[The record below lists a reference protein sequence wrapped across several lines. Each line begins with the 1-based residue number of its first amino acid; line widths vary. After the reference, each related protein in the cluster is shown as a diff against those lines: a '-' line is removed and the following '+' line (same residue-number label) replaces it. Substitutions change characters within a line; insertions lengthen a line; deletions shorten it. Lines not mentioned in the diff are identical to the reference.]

1 MEMKKLAHEEDMD
14 DGISMEWISPKMI
27 AELREKHRKNP
38 PSPEQDQQIMEF
50 LKMVAADSEERR
62 RKKSGK

>member
-1 MEMKKLAHEEDMD
+1 MARKEDMD
-14 DGISMEWISPKMI
+14 DGIPMAWISPKRI
-27 AELREKHRKNP
+27 AELKEKHRKNP

>member
-1 MEMKKLAHEEDMD
+1 MAYEEDEEYFD
-14 DGISMEWISPKMI
+14 DGISMEWISPKRL
-27 AELREKHRKNP
+27 AELKEKYRENP
-38 PSPEQDQQIMEF
+38 PSPEQEQQIMEF

>member
-1 MEMKKLAHEEDMD
+1 MEVKELAHEEDMD

>member
-1 MEMKKLAHEEDMD
+1 MAHEEDEEYFD

-27 AELREKHRKNP
+27 AELKEKYRENP

-62 RKKSGK
+62 RKRSGK

>member
-1 MEMKKLAHEEDMD
+1 MARKEDTD
-14 DGISMEWISPKMI
+14 DGIPMAWISPKRI
-27 AELREKHRKNP
+27 AELKEKHRKNP